1 MKILV
6 TGGGGFLGTGMAEPI
21 AKAGHTLRLMGRRE
35 FETPHERF
43 QGDASN
49 LDDVRRALEGM
60 EAVVINHMAPSRT
73 DAYKTPEACFKINVT
88 GTANILFAAQELG
101 IKKIVIISTL
111 SPKPEDPAAWLA
123 TIPLPTSIGLY
134 GLTKECQETIG
145 MHYAREHG
153 MQIALLR
160 VGYIVNADE
169 MKDKYGSVVGE
180 RDPRDCDRR
189 DVGEVARLCLEQD
202 NAGLQVFSVMS
213 THEAM
218 KEWGVQ
224 YTVDTLKWTPRYD
237 FDILPLPS
245 GQNA

>member
-1 MKILV
+1 MKILL

-21 AKAGHTLRLMGRRE
+21 AKAGHTLRMMGRSP
-35 FETPHERF
+35 FETPYERF
-43 QGDASN
+43 QGDASS
-49 LDDVRRALEGM
+49 LDDVRRALIGM
-60 EAVVINHMAPSRT
+60 DAVIINHMAPSKS
-73 DAYKTPEACFKINVT
+73 DAYVTPEVCFKINVT

-101 IKKIVIISTL
+101 IKKIVIISST
-111 SPKPEDPAAWLA
+111 SPQPNDPMAWLA
-123 TIPLPTSIGLY
+123 TIPLPTSMGLY

-169 MKDKYGSVVGE
+169 MKDKYGNAVGE
-180 RDPRDCDRR
+180 RNPKDCDRR

-202 NAGLQVFSVMS
+202 NAGLQVFAVMS

-224 YTVDTLKWTPRYD
+224 HTVDTLKWTPRYD
-237 FDILPLPS
+237 FDVLPAD
-245 GQNA
+245 QNV